1 MADRKTLYRGL
12 SHAAWG
18 YFFLH
23 FDFNLNNV
31 SIFPRFVGFLLLL
44 SAINKLSGER
54 RDLALLRS
62 LCILL
67 SVTNGVDWLFS
78 WWGGDPGGLFPP
90 LNMVILVAGL
100 YFHFQ
105 FLTDMA
111 ALAEQYQPEGDNLD
125 QRLISRRTVYTVLS
139 TAAYVIL
146 YLPDGRGRYEEVRAA
161 AVTALAVILLI
172 VALFIM
178 KGLFDLRRCFRE
190 EAEDQPE
197 V

>member
-1 MADRKTLYRGL
+1 MYRGL

-23 FDFNLNNV
+23 FDFNIGTV
-31 SIFPRFVGFLLLL
+31 SIFPRFVGYLLFL
-44 SAINKLSGER
+44 STIHKLSKER
-54 RDLALLRS
+54 RDLTLVRP

-67 SVTNGVDWLFS
+67 AAWTGVDWLLS
-78 WWGGDPGGLFPP
+78 WAGADSGGLFPP
-90 LNMVILVAGL
+90 LNMVILVAGI

-111 ALAEQYQPEGDNLD
+111 ALAEQYQSEGDNLD
-125 QRLISRRTVYTVLS
+125 RRLVNRRTAYIVLS
-139 TAAYVIL
+139 TVAYVLL
-146 YLPDGRGRYEEVRAA
+146 YLPAGGYRFEEVRTF

-190 EAEDQPE
+190 NGLDRPE
-197 V
+197 I